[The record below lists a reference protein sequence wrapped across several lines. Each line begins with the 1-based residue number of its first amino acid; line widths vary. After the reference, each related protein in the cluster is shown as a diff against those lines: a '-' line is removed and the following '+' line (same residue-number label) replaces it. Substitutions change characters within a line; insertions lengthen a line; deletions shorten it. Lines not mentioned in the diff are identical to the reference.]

1 MKNAYDTVRTARLAS
16 RPTSL
21 DFISS
26 MFTSFT
32 ELHGDR
38 RYGDDKAIVGGIA
51 FLKDIPVTVIGI
63 EKGKNTRERI
73 LRSFGSPEPEGYRKA
88 LRLMRQ
94 AEKFHRPVVTFVD
107 TSGAYCGIGAEKRG
121 QGEAIAENLMEMSA
135 LNVPVVTI
143 LIGEG
148 GSGGALALAVCD
160 RLWMLENSIY
170 SVISPE
176 GCASIL
182 YRDAKRTDEA
192 AAALRL
198 TAEDALEFHFADRII
213 SEEKLGS
220 REFFAALSDELYEEI
235 KQLSE
240 IGNIRER
247 RYERFRSF

>member
-1 MKNAYDTVRTARLAS
+1 
-16 RPTSL
+16 
-21 DFISS
+21 
-26 MFTSFT
+26 
-32 ELHGDR
+32 
-38 RYGDDKAIVGGIA
+38 
-51 FLKDIPVTVIGI
+51 
-63 EKGKNTRERI
+63 
-73 LRSFGSPEPEGYRKA
+73 
-88 LRLMRQ
+88 
-94 AEKFHRPVVTFVD
+94 
-107 TSGAYCGIGAEKRG
+107 
-121 QGEAIAENLMEMSA
+121 MEMSA

-182 YRDAKRTDEA
+182 YRDAKRADEA

-220 REFFAALSDELYEEI
+220 REFFATLSDELYEEI